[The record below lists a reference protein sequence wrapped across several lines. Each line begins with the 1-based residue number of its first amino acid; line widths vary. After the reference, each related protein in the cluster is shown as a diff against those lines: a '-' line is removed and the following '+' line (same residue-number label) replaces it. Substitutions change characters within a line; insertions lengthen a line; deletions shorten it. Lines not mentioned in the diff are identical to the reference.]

1 MRVLIV
7 KLTSMGDVI
16 QLLPAL
22 TDAATAIPGIEFDWV
37 VDEAFAEIPLLH
49 PNVKRIIKS
58 AHRRWRKTKWQSL
71 KKGEI
76 GHFVRELRSRRYDVV
91 IDAQSNLKSA
101 VVTRLSRGLR
111 CGMDKA
117 SVRERGAHLAYQK
130 TFSIPNVRK
139 VHAIT
144 RMRSLFAAVLGYPL
158 PNTPANHNLDLD
170 KIPRLTFDIPKPY
183 LVFTH
188 STTWPNKHWPERYW
202 QELMSF
208 ADQAGYHVVLPWGGV
223 NERERAERL
232 AQKVSNATVLPR
244 LRISEQASVMLGAVG
259 VFTLDTGLGHLAAAI
274 NATAI
279 HLYGPTDPNLLGVF
293 SPSQIYLAAPY
304 HCAPC
309 YLRECKYG
317 PEAECMVQQLT
328 PTVVWQSFFDRICIG

>member
-22 TDAATAIPGIEFDWV
+22 TDAANAIPGIEFDWV

-71 KKGEI
+71 KSGEI
-76 GHFVRELRSRRYDVV
+76 AHFVRELRSQQYDLV
-91 IDAQSNLKSA
+91 IDAQNNLKSA
-101 VVTRLSRGLR
+101 LVTRLSRGLR

-130 TFSIPNVRK
+130 TVSIPGIKNQ
-139 VHAIT
+139 HAIA
-144 RMRSLFAAVLGYPL
+144 RVRSLFAAVLGYPL
-158 PNTPANHNLDLD
+158 PNTPPNHTIDLN
-170 KIPRLTFDIPKPY
+170 KIPTLTIDLPKPY

-188 STTWPNKHWPERYW
+188 STTWPNKHWPENYW
-202 QELMSF
+202 HELTSI
-208 ADQAGYHVVLPWGGV
+208 ANQAGYHVVLPWGGAH
-223 NERERAERL
+223 ELERAKRL
-232 AQKVSNATVLPR
+232 AEKAVNATVLPR
-244 LRISEQASVMLGAVG
+244 LRISEQARVMLGAEG
-259 VFTLDTGLGHLAAAI
+259 VFTLDTGLGHLAAGI

-293 SPSQIYLAAPY
+293 SLSQKYLAAEYP
-304 HCAPC
+304 CAPC
-309 YLRECKYG
+309 YLRECKFG
-317 PEAECMVQQLT
+317 PEAECMVKKLT
-328 PTVVWQSFFDRICIG
+328 PAIVWQNFIDQA